1 MPYPTVTTIGTCV
14 FLLPDFFNACF
25 YRANIVRYLL
35 ILLNSITE
43 ALPHIFQPL
52 SKHQFKSYSTVK
64 SSKMFPPIN
73 VNKFSKLLVG
83 KKDVETFF
91 RLTYTGNQF
100 LSECSE
106 TRREIL
112 RKSSSSVKS
121 IHERTTSGT
130 ICEATKGAI

>member
-1 MPYPTVTTIGTCV
+1 MTTVGTCV
-14 FLLPDFFNACF
+14 FLFPDFFNACF
-25 YRANIVRYLL
+25 YRANIVQCLL

-83 KKDVETFF
+83 KKNVETLFQ
-91 RLTYTGNQF
+91 LTYIGNQL
-100 LSECSE
+100 LSWCSE
-106 TRREIL
+106 TSREIL

-121 IHERTTSGT
+121 THERTTSGI
-130 ICEATKGAI
+130 ICETTKGTI